1 MPKSRNHSKQECCCA
16 LKGQGWGDPCELCPE
31 EADGALLTRLPY
43 CHENLSELKEDSDS
57 YKKELRKI
65 ILWRCLT
72 IVICKVEATAASK
85 NIFLALSS
93 LRSIPCLLVGLLV

>member
-43 CHENLSELKEDSDS
+43 CHDSLSELKEDWDS
-57 YKKELRKI
+57 YKKKLGKI
-65 ILWRCLT
+65 IFQRGLTLT
-72 IVICKVEATAASK
+72 IVIALCKVDATAVSK
-85 NIFLALSS
+85 NIFLA
-93 LRSIPCLLVGLLV
+93 